1 MENIK
6 ILLVTISI
14 LFTGYLCTAQTPP
27 VETFTSFHNKPIDL
41 EFHPDGDKMIVAER
55 AGILWL
61 YNLVGE
67 EWIREETPFLDFSEQ
82 VTTYFERGLQSIVV
96 DDFYVYTYYT
106 VEESY
111 LYPELNLPVD
121 ENSATVNRVSRW
133 EVSWN
138 QNVAVFGEDILVDS
152 IPSLAGNHQG
162 GGLALTNDQTGRL
175 FISVGDGASA
185 GYAEQAVERGIIPE
199 ELIEFDG
206 RYRSQIKSTPNGK
219 ILCVNSFNGLAH
231 FENPYYNVTDRESWL
246 SRLYD
251 YGYRNP
257 FEISYYNGKLTVADV
272 GAGSKEE
279 ITVAK
284 NDGNAGW
291 GKYEGFNDYSFSDT
305 KINPD
310 TGSPFEVE
318 YNNKPL
324 LDYGHNGE
332 ALTRLLGEDNEPTT
346 DGNAIEGNSITGGT
360 TITTAIFG
368 NDLQESY
375 IFTDFTRGWINAA
388 VTLPD
393 SSGELYSYTVELYPS
408 NTLSGPVDITQAPN
422 GDIFIVNLFGVGIQ
436 IIKFQETL
444 SIPTVEL
451 SKKFKYYNN
460 TNYITTVNPVTIYNT
475 LGQKVA
481 YIQESG
487 YLELKRGVY
496 IGKDSEGNT
505 LKFII
510 TK

>member
-1 MENIK
+1 MLNKNLK
-6 ILLVTISI
+6 ILMMFMAINTI
-14 LFTGYLCTAQTPP
+14 LAQTPP

-55 AGILWL
+55 AGVLWL

-67 EWIREETPFLDFSEQ
+67 EWIREQTPFLDFSEQ

-111 LYPELNLPVD
+111 LYPDLNLPVD
-121 ENSATVNRVSRW
+121 EDSATVNRVSRW

-138 QNVAVFGEDILVDS
+138 QNVAVFGEDILVDN

-162 GGLALTNDQTGRL
+162 GGLALSNDQTGRL
-175 FISVGDGASA
+175 FISIGDGAQA
-185 GYAEQAVERGIIPE
+185 GYAEQAAERGIIPE

-231 FENPYYNVTDRESWL
+231 FQNPYYTVTDRESWL

-257 FEISYYNGKLTVADV
+257 FEISFHEGKLTVADV

-279 ITVAK
+279 ITIAK
-284 NDGNAGW
+284 NDGNSGW

-305 KINPD
+305 KIDPD
-310 TGSPFEVE
+310 TELPFEVD

-332 ALTRLLGEDNEPTT
+332 ALTRLLGEDNEPFV
-346 DGNAIEGNSITGGT
+346 DGNSIEGNSITGGT
-360 TITTAIFG
+360 TITTSIFG
-368 NDLQESY
+368 NELQGSY
-375 IFTDFTRGWINAA
+375 IFTDFTRGWLNAA
-388 VTLPD
+388 ITLPD
-393 SSGELYSYTVELYPS
+393 SSGEMYSYTIEIYPV
-408 NTLSGPVDITQAPN
+408 NTFSGPVDVTQAPN

-436 IIKFQETL
+436 TIRFDETL
-444 SIPTVEL
+444 SVNSFDI
-451 SKKFKYYNN
+451 SKDLIYYSNINYLKISNPITLYNN
-460 TNYITTVNPVTIYNT
+460 I
-475 LGQKVA
+475 GQKVGKLKNSS
-481 YIQESG
+481 YINLKQG
-487 YLELKRGVY
+487 IYLVV
-496 IGKDSEGNT
+496 DSKGNT
-505 LKFII
+505 LKISI
-510 TK
+510 N